1 MKFRRR
7 RHAMLGR
14 YTSPLVIANLLD
26 STIDLGYKLVH
37 SNVRISATLQVHSAQ
52 KAVILSTVLS
62 AES

>member
-1 MKFRRR
+1 
-7 RHAMLGR
+7 MLGR